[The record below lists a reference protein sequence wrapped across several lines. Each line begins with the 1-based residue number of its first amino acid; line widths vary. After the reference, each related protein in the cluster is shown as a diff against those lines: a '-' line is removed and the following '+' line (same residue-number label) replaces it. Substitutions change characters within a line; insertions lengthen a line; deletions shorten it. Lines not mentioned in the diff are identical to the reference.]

1 MDKLEFYKKM
11 QAAKKKKAQ
20 EAKDKKLKE
29 DFSLEPPPIP
39 LDSRIEEHLV
49 LPTSPVEPVEAR
61 TVVVK
66 SQTPL
71 ERTIQTLREKAQGL

>member
-1 MDKLEFYKKM
+1 MDKKDFYQKM
-11 QAAKKKKAQ
+11 QDAKKKKAQ

-29 DFSLEPPPIP
+29 DFSLEPPPVP
-39 LDSRIEEHLV
+39 LDHKIEQHLS
-49 LPTSPVEPVEAR
+49 LPISPTEPVEMR